1 MAYIIGAY
9 NKWDSF
15 DRAHSVYKFKINENW
30 YAVKEIEMKWG
41 LPQLPMR
48 MEEQMPE
55 SYYIYEQLED
65 AIEFARKIR
74 SLN

>member
-15 DRAHSVYKFKINENW
+15 DRAHSVYRFKINENW

-55 SYYIYEQLED
+55 SYYIYEELED
-65 AIEFARKIR
+65 AMAFARKIR

>member
-15 DRAHSVYKFKINENW
+15 DRAHSVYRFKINENW

-48 MEEQMPE
+48 MEE
-55 SYYIYEQLED
+55 
-65 AIEFARKIR
+65 
-74 SLN
+74 